1 MGEKELSDCDSPVVF
16 SHNDLLHGN
25 IVITSDGDSGQ
36 EVARFIDYE
45 YGTPNYAAFD
55 IGNHFNEAV
64 GLGGTLDYEKDYP
77 DAELQRLWIRHYLEA
92 YYSGEVSVSDSKVER
107 V

>member
-1 MGEKELSDCDSPVVF
+1 MKLIFQRMMQQSSQFLTQVSNSLC
-16 SHNDLLHGN
+16 
-25 IVITSDGDSGQ
+25 GQ

-77 DAELQRLWIRHYLEA
+77 DAELQRLWVRHYLE
-92 YYSGEVSVSDSKVER
+92 V
-107 V
+107 

>member
-1 MGEKELSDCDSPVVF
+1 M
-16 SHNDLLHGN
+16 
-25 IVITSDGDSGQ
+25 
-36 EVARFIDYE
+36 ARFIDYE

-77 DAELQRLWIRHYLEA
+77 DAELQRLWIRHYLE
-92 YYSGEVSVSDSKVER
+92 V
-107 V
+107 